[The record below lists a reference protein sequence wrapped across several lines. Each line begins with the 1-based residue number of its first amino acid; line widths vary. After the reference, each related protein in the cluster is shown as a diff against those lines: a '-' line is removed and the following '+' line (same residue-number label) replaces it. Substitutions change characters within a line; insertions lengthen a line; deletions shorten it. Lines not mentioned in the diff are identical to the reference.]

1 MKVKEVLNMHAFCKY
16 ADETEVTFSN
26 IVKNDHGEDV
36 LYVHFERPADD
47 GFDSVRF
54 ELPTYRIVYK
64 EGHYS
69 EEEIALFKTVVEC
82 GAPYF
87 YRYATEGGVG
97 IA

>member
-1 MKVKEVLNMHAFCKY
+1 MHAFCKY
-16 ADETEVTFSN
+16 ADETEVTFSD
-26 IVKNDHGEDV
+26 IVKNDAGENV
-36 LYVHFERPADD
+36 LYVHFERPTEE

-69 EEEIALFKTVVEC
+69 EKEIALFKTVVEC

-87 YRYATEGGVG
+87 YQFAAEGGPR